1 MTVIFSVSV
10 YRSSDHLFVYIFG
23 CISVCFLVCWTPF
36 FSCNTLDALSMKFNL
51 NTSPGEFA
59 FFATTLLGTG
69 SNFHRQHIY
78 LWCNHP
84 CMRNDGLHA
93 HADNSTRG
101 LYDSA
106 LCFLALLMWPDWSM
120 SGQNCGYVPMII
132 FWNLRHFCILDNSH
146 WHTPSCSDWV
156 LCMCIKSII
165 PHTRMIA

>member
-1 MTVIFSVSV
+1 MINQLLNCYDNDNMTVIFSVSV

-78 LWCNHP
+78 L
-84 CMRNDGLHA
+84 
-93 HADNSTRG
+93 
-101 LYDSA
+101 
-106 LCFLALLMWPDWSM
+106 
-120 SGQNCGYVPMII
+120 
-132 FWNLRHFCILDNSH
+132 
-146 WHTPSCSDWV
+146 
-156 LCMCIKSII
+156 
-165 PHTRMIA
+165 